1 MFGKI
6 FGGINAFLWIIG
18 IGTIVAGIVGVSN
31 IMLIVVKER
40 TREIGIRKA
49 LGATPA
55 NVTGQVIM
63 EAVFVS
69 AVAGYFGLV
78 CGVGL
83 LESLS
88 KAIPGNE
95 MFRNPTVDIKV
106 ALYAT
111 TVLIISGALAGLIP
125 ARRAAAIRPIEALRD
140 E

>member
-1 MFGKI
+1 
-6 FGGINAFLWIIG
+6 
-18 IGTIVAGIVGVSN
+18 
-31 IMLIVVKER
+31 MLIVVKER